1 MTTHESPRVLYGVI
15 AVLLVVLTAVA
26 VVRWHRVNV
35 VAEVVC
41 ADPVAALRRSVELT
55 GLSNGAAGPGTRPVV
70 ADSDFVRAEL
80 QIIRRHCPDRLP
92 DVRKY
97 VDSLRTDDVG

>member
-15 AVLLVVLTAVA
+15 AALLVLLTVVA

-35 VAEVVC
+35 ITGVVC

-55 GLSNGAAGPGTRPVV
+55 GLSNGAAGPGIRPVV
-70 ADSDFVRAEL
+70 AARDVVGAEL
-80 QIIRRHCPDRLP
+80 RIIRRNCPERLP

-97 VDSLRTDDVG
+97 VDSLRTDDVR

>member
-15 AVLLVVLTAVA
+15 VVLLVVLTVVA

-35 VAEVVC
+35 LADVVC

-55 GLSNGAAGPGTRPVV
+55 GLSNGAAGPGARPVV
-70 ADSDFVRAEL
+70 ADSGVVRAQL
-80 QIIRRHCPDRLP
+80 LTIRRHCPERLS
-92 DVRKY
+92 DVREY